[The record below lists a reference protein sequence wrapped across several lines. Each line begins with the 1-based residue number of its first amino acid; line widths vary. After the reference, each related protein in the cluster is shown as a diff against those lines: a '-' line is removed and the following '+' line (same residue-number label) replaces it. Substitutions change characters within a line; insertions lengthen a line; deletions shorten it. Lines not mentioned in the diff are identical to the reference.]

1 MPLQLRQCVS
11 NTTYVPKKVPRAH
24 CKILHLTYRH
34 ITTKHETLLHKTP
47 YTAHF
52 HPHRHHTY
60 YKLHIC
66 AFFGYQTRSLCSLQQ
81 HSAITKSTGHPGF
94 TTLTLHFTLG
104 LLWTRRCI
112 LLGSQMK
119 RPFLNSPPCS
129 HASGLEPARGT
140 VVKKMEI

>member
-1 MPLQLRQCVS
+1 MQNLTSDKPTNYNQTRNLTTQ
-11 NTTYVPKKVPRAH
+11 NTLHGTLSPTSTPY
-24 CKILHLTYRH
+24 ILHP
-34 ITTKHETLLHKTP
+34 IKTIGN
-47 YTAHF
+47 
-52 HPHRHHTY
+52 
-60 YKLHIC
+60 KLHIC

-129 HASGLEPARGT
+129 HASGLGPARGT
-140 VVKKMEI
+140 V